1 LIINQHSPEAI
12 YRCLDLMREEL
23 ERQRKENEQRWADLH
38 KYLANSRNAA
48 IMDLGGIETFLGY
61 PCSIV
66 PRRERV
72 QE

>member
-1 LIINQHSPEAI
+1 MQSEAI

-23 ERQRKENEQRWADLH
+23 ERQRKENEQFKEDLRNM
-38 KYLANSRNAA
+38 LANDRNAT
-48 IMDLGGIETFLGY
+48 IMFLAGREDFLGY
-61 PCSIV
+61 KRSIT